1 MELRR
6 FSEAREVLSRYVP
19 QTRLVRAP
27 SLEANSKQK
36 VFLKLESEMPTGS
49 FKVRGAIYALGV
61 HEQGGGVRKVVASST
76 GNHGA
81 AVAYAAQL
89 LGWKARIFLPEK
101 NNQVKRKNIERLGA
115 AIEEKG
121 TLDLAGAFAA
131 ASADAQRNGALFLYG
146 ATVEGLT

>member
-6 FSEAREVLSRYVP
+6 FNEARKVLSRYLP
-19 QTRLVRAP
+19 QTRVVRAA

-49 FKVRGAIYALGV
+49 FKVRGAIYALSV

-81 AVAYAAQL
+81 AVAYPARL
-89 LGWKARIFLPEK
+89 LGWKARIFFPEDC
-101 NNQVKRKNIERLGA
+101 NLMKRANIAPLA
-115 AIEEKG
+115 AG
-121 TLDLAGAFAA
+121 VVARG
-131 ASADAQRNGALFLYG
+131 
-146 ATVEGLT
+146 